1 MRSPMGR
8 RAALEQITRRGVS
21 QRAACRYLGV
31 SRRVADYPLRQP
43 AKDRALGEQLMA
55 TAQTYPRFGYRR
67 SAAWLDQGLSRVR
80 RLWRQL
86 GLNLPRRRPRRR
98 RCGTDIRLPG
108 APRANSVWSYDFVHD
123 RLANQRA
130 FRLLCV
136 VDEYTR
142 ECLAIE
148 VARSL
153 TSRDVILTLGRLMRL
168 HGKPQFIRSDN
179 GAEFTAAAVM
189 RWLRG
194 QQVGPAFIPP
204 GKPWHN
210 GFVESFNGKLRDEC
224 LDREW
229 FRDLREAKVLIETWR
244 QFYNHRRPHSAL
256 GYKAPSVYAAQSR
269 MIESQLTA

>member
-1 MRSPMGR
+1 
-8 RAALEQITRRGVS
+8 
-21 QRAACRYLGV
+21 
-31 SRRVADYPLRQP
+31 
-43 AKDRALGEQLMA
+43 MA
-55 TAQTYPRFGYRR
+55 G
-67 SAAWLDQGLSRVR
+67 QGLSRVR
-80 RLWRQL
+80 WLWARL

-136 VDEYTR
+136 VDEHTR

-148 VARSL
+148 AARSL

-168 HGKPQFIRSDN
+168 YGKPQFIRSDN
-179 GAEFTAAAVM
+179 GAEFTATTVM
-189 RWLRG
+189 RWLRD
-194 QQVGPAFIPP
+194 QQVGPTFIPP

-210 GFVESFNGKLRDEC
+210 GFVVSFNGKLRDEC
-224 LDREW
+224 LNREW

-256 GYKAPSVYAAQSR
+256 GYQPPAVFAAQSR
-269 MIESQLTA
+269 MIESQLTV